1 MSAAPTPSDLEA
13 EIARLRAELLA
24 SRAEARA
31 LAEAMPHALNRRAAL
46 RSLVA
51 DLVSPTVWVAGARR
65 TVGRALARVRR

>member
-46 RSLVA
+46 RSLLA
-51 DLVSPTVWVAGARR
+51 DLASPTVWLAGVRR
-65 TVGRALARVRR
+65 LVRRVLSRVRR